1 MTPFEAHGIEHLSP
15 SSCNTFIG
23 SPAMFV
29 LQKVLKRSTSV
40 GAAAHR
46 GTSAETGVAHG
57 LFNPAAP
64 VSECVDAAMDQFSRL
79 TALSGDARADKERD
93 ALPGFVAQ
101 ALTELRPYGIPT
113 SAQGGISY
121 SFEGLGVP
129 MIGYYDFEWAQHGKG
144 ILVDLKTSHALPSK
158 ISINHARQV
167 SLYKAARGGELS
179 ARITYATSKK
189 VATYELENSE
199 EHLSALGK
207 IGMAI
212 QSFLAVSED
221 PNELAKLVIPDVD
234 SFYFNDPITRAAAFE
249 VWGI

>member
-64 VSECVDAAMDQFSRL
+64 VSDCVDAAMDQFSRL

-113 SAQGGISY
+113 SAQGKISHT
-121 SFEGLGVP
+121 FDGLDVP
-129 MIGYYDFEWAQHGKG
+129 MIGFYDFEWAQHGKG

-167 SLYKAARGGELS
+167 ALYKAARGGELS
-179 ARITYATSKK
+179 ARITYTTSKK

-199 EHLSALGK
+199 DHLAALGK

-212 QSFLAVSED
+212 QNFLAVSED

-249 VWGI
+249 IWGI